1 MYVQLGKM
9 KKEFKKKK
17 KFGNLKNKE
26 KSLSDPGAA

>member
-9 KKEFKKKK
+9 KKELKKKK
-17 KFGNLKNKE
+17 IGNLKNKE